1 MLKALRTRHRAM
13 VVLAVLAGAVIAMS
27 YYAEHRKEIYGRHAK
42 PSKPVAPVT
51 KSDTG
56 DAVADANES
65 EYPPSWIDTFA
76 WPEGATAWFL
86 LFTLFVI
93 AWQSAETRSAAKAS
107 KKSAQAALAQIK
119 IMKQSADIGKGA
131 TVPTLRVLKF
141 NMGGSDPLV
150 DNEMELT
157 VRNYGATPAIL
168 DPLYIS
174 FDDGERW
181 PTAEG
186 TPVAYDDG
194 GGGQ

>member
-1 MLKALRTRHRAM
+1 
-13 VVLAVLAGAVIAMS
+13 
-27 YYAEHRKEIYGRHAK
+27 
-42 PSKPVAPVT
+42 
-51 KSDTG
+51 
-56 DAVADANES
+56 
-65 EYPPSWIDTFA
+65 
-76 WPEGATAWFL
+76 
-86 LFTLFVI
+86 
-93 AWQSAETRSAAKAS
+93 
-107 KKSAQAALAQIK
+107 
-119 IMKQSADIGKGA
+119 MKQSADIGKGA